1 GISIDPLEAVTVA
14 ESSQDESAAGRLP
27 RGFAAYE
34 IIAEINKGGMGVVYR
49 VRHRDLHRPA
59 ALKVMREGLAATEW
73 ARSRVTKERETVAR
87 LDHAHIV
94 KIYDGGVSND
104 RLYLVM
110 ELLEGG
116 NLSDRLKR
124 GVLNERKAAQLIC
137 TLARAMHAVHQCGI
151 VHRDL

>member
-1 GISIDPLEAVTVA
+1 CETSIGHLLAEDSFGPLVARSAKPEFVEEAACDRLETWAKGISIDPLEAVTVA

-73 ARSRVTKERETVAR
+73 ARSRFKKERETLAR

-110 ELLEGG
+110 EL
-116 NLSDRLKR
+116 
-124 GVLNERKAAQLIC
+124 
-137 TLARAMHAVHQCGI
+137 
-151 VHRDL
+151 